1 MKEKKSV
8 KKLNYKYIIIVESP
22 AKAKTIKKYLGK
34 NYEVVASMGHIRDL
48 PKSKLGIDIENNF
61 EPNYINIKGKA
72 PLINDLKKRS
82 KSCEKVFLAADP
94 DREGEAISF
103 HIANILGLSKDEENR
118 ITFNEITKD
127 AVKYGVKNPR
137 KIDMNLFDAQQARRI
152 LDRLVGYKLSPFLW
166 MKVKKGLSAGRVQS
180 VAVKIIVDREEEI
193 RNFVSKEYWTIDAH
207 ILDDNKKEFIS
218 TLSLYKGKKIE
229 IENEEQANKILNDIN
244 DLDFKIEDIK
254 KSLKK
259 RTPYPPFITSTL
271 QQDASRKFNF
281 QSKKTMKIAQELYE
295 GIEIKGMGTQ
305 GLITYMRTDSFRLSP
320 QSLDEARSYIL
331 NKYGD
336 EYCPSSPRYYKSKQ
350 KKDNI
355 QDAHE
360 AIRPTIINLHPDE
373 IKTNLTND
381 QYKLYKLIW
390 ERFISCQMQD
400 CILDTVSVKIKAGD
414 YLFKSTGSTVK
425 FKGFTALYEES
436 KDEKDKKLPILPN
449 LTNDTK
455 LTLKMIDKI
464 QHFTQPAPRY
474 TEASL
479 IKTLEENGIGRP
491 STYSPTIST
500 ILSRGYIERQ
510 GKSLCPT
517 ELGEVTTKLMIEHF
531 SSIVDE
537 EFSAQME
544 ENLDKIEAGIEN
556 WKDIINKFYNDF
568 EKSLNIAEKQMEGT
582 KIELTPIVSDV
593 ICENC
598 GKNMIVKTGRFG
610 EFLACPS
617 YPECKN
623 TKPIVKP
630 IEANCPICESE
641 VYLKKSK
648 KGKTYYGC
656 SNNPKCSFMSWD
668 EPLKELCP
676 QCSAYLLKKIGR
688 FGKIYCSNEKC
699 DYKRGLKD

>member
-8 KKLNYKYIIIVESP
+8 KKPDYKYIIIVESP

-61 EPNYINIKGKA
+61 EPSYINIKGKA

-103 HIANILGLSKDEENR
+103 HIANILGLNKDEENR
-118 ITFNEITKD
+118 VTFNEITKD

-193 RNFVSKEYWTIDAH
+193 RNFVSKEYWTIDV
-207 ILDDNKKEFIS
+207 LLLEDKKKEFIS

-229 IENEEQANKILNDIN
+229 IENEEQANKIVNEVN
-244 DLDFKIEDIK
+244 SLDFKIDDIK
-254 KSLKK
+254 KSVKK

-295 GIEIKGMGTQ
+295 GIEIKGMSIQ

-320 QSLDEARSYIL
+320 QSLDEARNYIL

-360 AIRPTIINLHPDE
+360 AIRPTIINLNPDE
-373 IKTNLTND
+373 IKSNLTND

-390 ERFISCQMQD
+390 ERFISCQMED
-400 CILDTVSVKIKAGD
+400 IILDTVSVKIKAGD

-425 FKGFTALYEES
+425 FKGFTVLYEES
-436 KDEKDKKLPILPN
+436 KDEKDKKEAILPN
-449 LTNDTK
+449 LTNDSK
-455 LTLKMIDKI
+455 LKLKKI
-464 QHFTQPAPRY
+464 EKLQHFTQPAPRY

-517 ELGEVTTKLMIEHF
+517 ELGEVTTKLMTEHF

-544 ENLDKIEAGIEN
+544 ENLDKIEDGKEN
-556 WKDIINKFYNDF
+556 WKNIINKFYEGF

-582 KIELTPIVSDV
+582 RIELTPIVSDI

-598 GKNMIVKTGRFG
+598 GKNMVVKTGRFG
-610 EFLACPS
+610 DFLACPS

-623 TKPIVKP
+623 TKPILKP
-630 IEANCPICESE
+630 IESNCPICESE

-648 KGKTYYGC
+648 KGKTYYAC

-668 EPLKELCP
+668 EPLKESCP
-676 QCSAYLLKKIGR
+676 QCSSYLLKKVGR

>member
-8 KKLNYKYIIIVESP
+8 KKPSYKYIIIVESP

-61 EPNYINIKGKA
+61 EPSYINIKGKA

-82 KSCEKVFLAADP
+82 KLCEKVFLAADP

-103 HIANILGLSKDEENR
+103 HIANILGLNKDEENR
-118 ITFNEITKD
+118 VTFNEITKD

-207 ILDDNKKEFIS
+207 LLEDHKKEFIS
-218 TLSLYKGKKIE
+218 TLNLYKGKKIE
-229 IENEEQANKILNDIN
+229 IENEDHANKIVNEVN
-244 DLDFKIEDIK
+244 SLDFKIEDIK
-254 KSLKK
+254 KSVKK

-320 QSLDEARSYIL
+320 QSLDEARNYIL

-373 IKTNLTND
+373 IKSNLTND

-390 ERFISCQMQD
+390 ERFISCQMED
-400 CILDTVSVKIKAGD
+400 CILDTVSVKIQAGD

-425 FKGFTALYEES
+425 FKGFTVLYEES

-449 LTNDTK
+449 LTDGTK
-455 LTLKMIDKI
+455 LKLRAIDKL

-544 ENLDKIEAGIEN
+544 ENLDKIEDGTEN
-556 WKDIINKFYNDF
+556 WKNIINQFYEGF

-582 KIELTPIVSDV
+582 KIELTPIVSNV
-593 ICENC
+593 VCENC

-630 IEANCPICESE
+630 IEANCPLCESE

-648 KGKTYYGC
+648 KGKKYYGC

-676 QCSAYLLKKIGR
+676 QCSNYLLKKVGR
-688 FGKIYCSNEKC
+688 FGKIYCSDEKC